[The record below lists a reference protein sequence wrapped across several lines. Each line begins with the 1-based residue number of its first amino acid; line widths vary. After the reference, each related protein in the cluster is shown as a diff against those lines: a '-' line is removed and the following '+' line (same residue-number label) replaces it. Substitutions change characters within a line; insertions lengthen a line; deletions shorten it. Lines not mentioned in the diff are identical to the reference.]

1 MSPYQD
7 LKGYGYI
14 LENLDCVRGEPN
26 HAAARTMNTVF
37 TPDLQAIVS
46 GDVSLDEGIAKMK
59 EDMEGIVSTVDAL
72 RN

>member
-1 MSPYQD
+1 
-7 LKGYGYI
+7 
-14 LENLDCVRGEPN
+14 
-26 HAAARTMNTVF
+26 MNTVF

-59 EDMEGIVSTVDAL
+59 EDIEGIVSTVDAL

>member
-1 MSPYQD
+1 M
-7 LKGYGYI
+7 
-14 LENLDCVRGEPN
+14 RGEPN